1 MREPFGLILAGDRGT
16 RVGNVSKADLTLG
29 HLTLLAHVQARLEPQ
44 VAAIVVNA
52 NGPIVTDLPVIADAT
67 PDHLGPLAAFWQVLI
82 GPHAKG
88 ARTSSLS
95 PWTHHFSRATS
106 SRVCSWRGRPTATV
120 SPLRQRLM
128 GCTAPLASGP
138 SPCATTLPRSLIK
151 VSARSAPL
159 CKPMTPPSRPSPTRR
174 HHRFS
179 TSTRPKT

>member
-16 RVGNVSKADLTLG
+16 RTGNVSKADLTLG
-29 HLTLLAHVQARLEPQ
+29 HLTLLTHVQARLEPQ
-44 VAAIVVNA
+44 VAAIAVNA
-52 NGPIVTDLPVIADAT
+52 NGPIATGLRVIADAT
-67 PDHLGPLAAFWQVLI
+67 PDHLGPLAGVLAGL
-82 GPHAKG
+82 GPHAKE

-120 SPLRQRLM
+120 SPLRQRRT

-138 SPCATTLPRSLIK
+138 PPCATTLPRSLIK

-159 CKPMTPPSRPSPTRR
+159 CTPMTPPSRPSPTRR